1 MGLCHST
8 SRRISFQFPVSVI
21 SLVILLPQRLL
32 WCNLLIRTLILI
44 PYNLAIRRQ
53 NSPIYIG
60 NYVFYTF
67 LIFKAP
73 KLCNDFT
80 VLGAREAQLYLPTTT
95 LKQNLTIFLRR
106 SEMYDSV
113 ILYISKYIYL
123 FMQHY
128 SSHVRNLC

>member
-1 MGLCHST
+1 MYFT
-8 SRRISFQFPVSVI
+8 R
-21 SLVILLPQRLL
+21 
-32 WCNLLIRTLILI
+32 
-44 PYNLAIRRQ
+44 
-53 NSPIYIG
+53 
-60 NYVFYTF
+60 F
-67 LIFKAP
+67 LFSKHQQ
-73 KLCNDFT
+73 LCNNFT